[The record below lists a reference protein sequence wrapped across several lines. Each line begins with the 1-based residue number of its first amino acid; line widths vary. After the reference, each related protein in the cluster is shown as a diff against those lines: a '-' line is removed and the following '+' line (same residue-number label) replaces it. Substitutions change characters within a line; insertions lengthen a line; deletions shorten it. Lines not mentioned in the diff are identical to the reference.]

1 MRRTLL
7 LRWAACFVA
16 CAFGGSLSLLAQ
28 TDVTNTY
35 LVNPSFEGE
44 NVASLPVVGTKGEGD
59 SYRGW
64 TLAQPT
70 GWTVTEA
77 AETYQLK
84 DSEAYTDNGYGQV
97 GTMANGTYCFYLRH
111 KWGNKDVSIKQTLSG
126 LLPGEYTLTASIKA
140 MKQGG
145 SPSAYLTA
153 AGKNSSSVTFAAGSS
168 NAFTSQAWYTA
179 QVSFTVNS
187 ESDVEIALNV
197 NKDKTDNAMQIAID
211 NFTLTYTAFPMAT
224 ADDYDA
230 LEAAISSSESK
241 VLGFEV
247 GEYAPYMNVDAI
259 KALPLAK
266 AINRAISNSQL
277 YVQELTNT
285 LTTGWTVNAT
295 QQNGFYR
302 GDFADYQTSDIS
314 GDNRAVATGWSN
326 TATYYCGVVGLKATE
341 PAYGNTEN
349 LGLGGLTS
357 KKALYLRGGF
367 NTTYGQTAGY
377 TLPLKAHA
385 IYTLAFSYG
394 GWGQH
399 KDNAGTVTV
408 GQDGSTPIY
417 NAAVNTT
424 GNGNENAEAWQSFN
438 TAIHTTDAGNYE
450 VKLDCVAGGQSAFSD
465 FTLTLQGYEIQA
477 NASTLTDAPLTADTW
492 YCFDIATAGD
502 YKLTAST
509 DLGDITYVTDGTL
522 IESTAGTAFSV
533 DANNVQNLAV
543 GRYYIKSASAQ
554 TLSVAVY
561 SLADADDYEAL
572 ANAIAA
578 AEDNIGFEDGEYAP
592 YNNISML
599 ATLAEAKTI
608 DTTADNPQATI
619 QAMTDALAASNWT
632 ANDGEVNAIYDGSF
646 DAASSN
652 VATNTVPTGW
662 HGSDSYYNDA
672 LMTRYVYSNG
682 SGNNGLYNHFANH
695 SAMMSKSYP
704 TYGKDEGYTLPLK
717 ANTWYKL
724 TFDFGGWGPCTRTTT
739 IVVKD
744 ANGAAV
750 AVSPAESAAATDGAQ
765 DDENKWKTYTG
776 YFKTDAKGNYT
787 LQLRKDSEQNNGEWQ
802 IAYGDIVLKKAE
814 TTTANMKVAAGKWG
828 TFIAPFDVAIPADVE
843 AYKVTGIVNDTY
855 MDKEEVTTT
864 IPANTPVVLKNVG
877 EDDVDT
883 DLLIPNTATEVAY
896 TEGLLTGVY
905 TAATIAASDASNT
918 RYVLQTQ
925 DEVQAFYKVDAAFTA
940 KPNRAYLTVPA
951 AASAKKMLY
960 FDFDDA
966 ATAIAGI
973 EPTETEDDAPAY
985 NVAGQ
990 RVQNGYKG
998 IVIKN
1003 GVKYL
1008 NK

>member
-7 LRWAACFVA
+7 LRWAACVVA

-70 GWTVTEA
+70 GWTVTNSL
-77 AETYQLK
+77 TGQLK
-84 DSEAYTDNGYGQV
+84 EAEAYTDNGFGTV
-97 GTMANGTYCFYLRH
+97 GAMADGTYCYYQRQGWSDGTTKIAQTITSTLPAGVYFFKAKVKTAYANSATSSVTLSANGT
-111 KWGNKDVSIKQTLSG
+111 NSSA
-126 LLPGEYTLTASIKA
+126 TAFA
-140 MKQGG
+140 EG
-145 SPSAYLTA
+145 A
-153 AGKNSSSVTFAAGSS
+153 AGKFNNQPWTELSVQFILDEP
-168 NAFTSQAWYTA
+168 TA
-179 QVSFTVNS
+179 N
-187 ESDVEIALNV
+187 VEVALNINWV
-197 NKDKTDNAMQIAID
+197 SGGSQIAID
-211 NFTLTYTAFPMAT
+211 DIRLTVEPFAT

-277 YVQELTNT
+277 YVQELTST

-326 TATYYCGVVGLKATE
+326 TNTYSCGVVGLKATE

-357 KKALYLRGGF
+357 KKALYLRGGY
-367 NTTYGQTAGY
+367 NTTYGTTTGY

-450 VKLDCVAGGQSAFSD
+450 VKLDFVTGGQSAFSD

-672 LMTRYVYSNG
+672 LMTRYVYSDGNG
-682 SGNNGLYNHFANH
+682 NTGLYNHFANH

-704 TYGKDEGYTLPLK
+704 TYGKDTGYTLPLK

-724 TFDFGGWGPCTRTTT
+724 TFDFGGWGDCTRTTT
-739 IVVKD
+739 VVVTD
-744 ANGAAV
+744 ANGETI
-750 AVSPAESAAATDGAQ
+750 AVSPAESEAATSGAQ
-765 DDENKWKTYTG
+765 GDENKWKTYTG

-787 LQLRKDSEQNNGEWQ
+787 LQLRKDSEQNNAGWQ

>member
-70 GWTVTEA
+70 GWTVTNSL
-77 AETYQLK
+77 TGQLK
-84 DSEAYTDNGYGQV
+84 EAEAYTDNGFGTV
-97 GTMANGTYCFYLRH
+97 GAMADGTYCYYQRQGWSDGTTKIAQTITSTLPAGVYSFKVKVKTAYANSATSLVTLSANGTNSSATTFTKGTANQFNNQSWTELSVQFTLDEP
-111 KWGNKDVSIKQTLSG
+111 KANVEVALNISWVS
-126 LLPGEYTLTASIKA
+126 
-140 MKQGG
+140 GG
-145 SPSAYLTA
+145 S
-153 AGKNSSSVTFAAGSS
+153 
-168 NAFTSQAWYTA
+168 
-179 QVSFTVNS
+179 
-187 ESDVEIALNV
+187 
-197 NKDKTDNAMQIAID
+197 QIAID
-211 NFTLTYTAFPMAT
+211 DVRLTVEPFAT
-224 ADDYDA
+224 TDDYDA
-230 LEAAISSSESK
+230 LEAAINSSELK
-241 VLGFEV
+241 ALGFEE
-247 GEYAPYMNVDAI
+247 GEYAPYINVDAI
-259 KALPLAK
+259 KALSLAK
-266 AINRAISNSQL
+266 AINRATNNSQL
-277 YVQELTNT
+277 HVQELTST
-285 LTTGWTVNAT
+285 LTTG
-295 QQNGFYR
+295 
-302 GDFADYQTSDIS
+302 
-314 GDNRAVATGWSN
+314 
-326 TATYYCGVVGLKATE
+326 
-341 PAYGNTEN
+341 
-349 LGLGGLTS
+349 
-357 KKALYLRGGF
+357 
-367 NTTYGQTAGY
+367 
-377 TLPLKAHA
+377 
-385 IYTLAFSYG
+385 
-394 GWGQH
+394 
-399 KDNAGTVTV
+399 
-408 GQDGSTPIY
+408 
-417 NAAVNTT
+417 
-424 GNGNENAEAWQSFN
+424 
-438 TAIHTTDAGNYE
+438 
-450 VKLDCVAGGQSAFSD
+450 
-465 FTLTLQGYEIQA
+465 
-477 NASTLTDAPLTADTW
+477 
-492 YCFDIATAGD
+492 
-502 YKLTAST
+502 
-509 DLGDITYVTDGTL
+509 
-522 IESTAGTAFSV
+522 
-533 DANNVQNLAV
+533 
-543 GRYYIKSASAQ
+543 
-554 TLSVAVY
+554 
-561 SLADADDYEAL
+561 
-572 ANAIAA
+572 
-578 AEDNIGFEDGEYAP
+578 
-592 YNNISML
+592 
-599 ATLAEAKTI
+599 
-608 DTTADNPQATI
+608 
-619 QAMTDALAASNWT
+619 WT

-662 HGSDSYYNDA
+662 HGSDDNYNNA
-672 LMTRYVYSNG
+672 VMTRYVYSNG